1 MFKKFHGD
9 IDSVYCENLD
19 NYDDDHC
26 TDDGEYRKI
35 GSIRR
40 LFKGLKK
47 IITNQ
52 QEPIM
57 VLRKQI
63 ITIRNMFVKEID
75 MKIYRQKN
83 ILI

>member
-9 IDSVYCENLD
+9 IDSVYYEDLD

-26 TDDGEYRKI
+26 ADDDEYRNI

-40 LFKGLKK
+40 LFKGLKE

-57 VLRKQI
+57 VLRK
-63 ITIRNMFVKEID
+63 
-75 MKIYRQKN
+75 
-83 ILI
+83 

>member
-9 IDSVYCENLD
+9 IDSVYYEDLD

-26 TDDGEYRKI
+26 AADDEYRNI

-40 LFKGLKK
+40 LFKGLKE

-63 ITIRNMFVKEID
+63 ITIRNMLVKAID
-75 MKIYRQKN
+75 MKVYRQKN